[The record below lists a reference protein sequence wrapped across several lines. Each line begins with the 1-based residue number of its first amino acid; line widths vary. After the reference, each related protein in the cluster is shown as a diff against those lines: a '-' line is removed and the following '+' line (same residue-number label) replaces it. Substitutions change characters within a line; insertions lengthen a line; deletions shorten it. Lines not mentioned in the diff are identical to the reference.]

1 MPIHC
6 TSTTC
11 TFFPYQHPS
20 ELSALPTVGN
30 SSTFQETFM
39 FEQSQGTLQF
49 GSTPRGT
56 FLCKWHTVWGLH
68 GRSTR
73 TQHILPIY
81 SFRAYSLGIL
91 GVRLCPVGRLAGG
104 CERGVEV
111 WREGQGEGSAP
122 LSS

>member
-11 TFFPYQHPS
+11 TFFPYQH
-20 ELSALPTVGN
+20 LPGNLHVRTVTGN
-30 SSTFQETFM
+30 PLFQ
-39 FEQSQGTLQF
+39 GV
-49 GSTPRGT
+49 PRGT
-56 FLCKWHTVWGLH
+56 FPHKWHTVWGLH